1 MATNYQGF
9 QFNSPQPAPQPS
21 AFQSQQFFP
30 QPQGNIYLINNSLEM
45 ANVPTGVGVSAA
57 LCLSEG
63 VMYLKTMQNGQP
75 MFVGYKISPFNKD
88 NSHEENMTT
97 PEQNNPYEEKMK
109 ECIDR
114 LEKIEKE
121 IGVLKQRTGSNLSEL
136 IQ

>member
-9 QFNSPQPAPQPS
+9 QFNSQSPSPQPG

-45 ANVPTGVGVSAA
+45 ANVPTGVGVSVA
-57 LCLSEG
+57 LCLNEG

-75 MFVGYKISPFNKD
+75 MFVGYRISPFEKEQED
-88 NSHEENMTT
+88 TNSKKNSSENI
-97 PEQNNPYEEKMK
+97 PK
-109 ECIDR
+109 IDEYINR
-114 LEKIEKE
+114 LEALEKE
-121 IGVLKQRTGSNLSEL
+121 IKELKQKTGYNLNEL

>member
-9 QFNSPQPAPQPS
+9 QFNPQPAPQPQPGT
-21 AFQSQQFFP
+21 FQSQQFFP

-45 ANVPTGVGVSAA
+45 ANVPTGVGVSVA

-75 MFVGYKISPFNKD
+75 MFVGYKINPFDSKET
-88 NSHEENMTT
+88 HEDTSTQKSESTQDSRLN
-97 PEQNNPYEEKMK
+97 EY
-109 ECIDR
+109 IDR
-114 LEKIEKE
+114 LEKLEKE
-121 IGVLKQRTGSNLSEL
+121 ISELKQKTGYNLNEL